1 MRVSRYVGSTGMR
14 AAAVVALSVA
24 LPVVCSARAQAHGA
38 TNTPASNYVS
48 RVLAV
53 TPAAEGFS
61 VKVVEAG
68 NRLEVRWRSGPEI
81 VINDYD
87 DHPYLRIGRTG
98 AFENRQSNAVYLN
111 ADRRGATTIPPG
123 LRPEG
128 SPEWRKL
135 SSSPVVRFH
144 DHRVHWM
151 GTSPPPQV
159 QAERCRKHLIQ
170 TWAVPISRGTASFIV
185 SGDLRWVPGPSPI
198 PPLAAA
204 GALGLLLVGAVVMSA
219 RRGRS
224 RLALVLFSLMLGTLV
239 FVDAIHLLGIAFGVK
254 GGSGFGRV
262 VSIGWVSLVAWVVAL
277 LTIVALRGQRMDALY
292 VGVFAAGI
300 VTLVGGLS
308 DIGVLSSSSLP
319 FAFSNGVARAS
330 IAITL
335 GLGIATVIAGVMLTG
350 NLGRPNQRAAEPVD
364 PGTLDVTPS

>member
-1 MRVSRYVGSTGMR
+1 MSRPVRSTATRVAGVL
-14 AAAVVALSVA
+14 ALSLA
-24 LPVVCSARAQAHGA
+24 LPVLSSARAEAHAA

-53 TPAAEGFS
+53 TPAADGFS

-68 NRLEVRWRSGPEI
+68 NRLEVRWRSGAEI

-87 DHPYLRIGRTG
+87 DHPYLRIGPIG

-111 ADRRGATTIPPG
+111 ADRRGATAIPSG
-123 LRPEG
+123 LRPDG
-128 SPEWRKL
+128 PPEWRKL

-159 QAERCRKHLIQ
+159 EAARGREHMIQ
-170 TWAVPISRGTASFIV
+170 TWEVPITRGADTFVV

-204 GALGLLLVGAVVMSA
+204 GALGMLLVGVVASSA
-219 RRGRS
+219 SRGHSS
-224 RLALVLFSLMLGTLV
+224 RALRIFSGMLGSLV
-239 FVDAIHLLGIAFGVK
+239 VVDAVHLFGIAFGVR
-254 GGSGFGRV
+254 GGSGVGRV
-262 VSIGWVSLVAWVVAL
+262 VSIGWVSVAAWAIVL
-277 LTIVALRGQRMDALY
+277 LTIVALRRQRVDALY

-308 DIGVLSSSSLP
+308 DLSILSSSSLP

-330 IAITL
+330 IALTL
-335 GLGIATVIAGVMLTG
+335 GLGIATVITGVLLTG
-350 NLGRPNQRAAEPVD
+350 NPGRAQQRVAGPAVS
-364 PGTLDVTPS
+364 GLADVSPP

>member
-1 MRVSRYVGSTGMR
+1 MR
-14 AAAVVALSVA
+14 AAAVVALSVIV
-24 LPVVCSARAQAHGA
+24 PTVFSARAEAHAA

-81 VINDYD
+81 VIDDYD
-87 DHPYLRIGRTG
+87 DHPYLRIGPTG

-111 ADRRGATTIPPG
+111 ADRRGATTIPSG
-123 LRPEG
+123 LRPDG
-128 SPEWRKL
+128 PPDWRKR
-135 SSSPVVRFH
+135 SGTPVVRFH

-151 GTSPPPQV
+151 GTTPPPQV
-159 QAERCRKHLIQ
+159 EAAREREHLIQ
-170 TWAVPISRGTASFIV
+170 TWEVPITRGTTTFVV

-198 PPLAAA
+198 LPLAAA
-204 GALGLLLVGAVVMSA
+204 GALGLLSVGAVAMSA
-219 RRGRS
+219 RRGHFLR
-224 RLALVLFSLMLGTLV
+224 ALVIFSAMLGALV
-239 FVDAIHLLGIAFGVK
+239 AVDSVHLFGIAFGVK

-262 VSIGWVSLVAWVVAL
+262 VSIGWVSLAAWVIAL
-277 LTIVALRGQRMDALY
+277 LTIVALARRRLDALY

-319 FAFSNGVARAS
+319 FAFPNGVARAS
-330 IAITL
+330 IALTL
-335 GLGIATVIAGVMLTG
+335 GVGVATVVAGVLLTG
-350 NLGRPNQRAAEPVD
+350 NVGRSRQRSAGPGELGTVD
-364 PGTLDVTPS
+364 LSPP

>member
-1 MRVSRYVGSTGMR
+1 MRLSRGVRSVVMR
-14 AAAVVALSVA
+14 LATVVALSVV
-24 LPVVCSARAQAHGA
+24 LPTVFSARAEAHAA

-68 NRLEVRWRSGPEI
+68 NRLEVKWQSGPEI

-87 DHPYLRIGRTG
+87 DHPYLRIGPTG

-111 ADRRGATTIPPG
+111 ADRRGATTIPSG
-123 LRPEG
+123 LRPDG
-128 SPEWRKL
+128 PPEWRKL
-135 SSSPVVRFH
+135 HRAPVVRFH

-159 QAERCRKHLIQ
+159 EAARGRGHLIQ
-170 TWAVPISRGTASFIV
+170 TWEVPINRGNTSFVV

-204 GALGLLLVGAVVMSA
+204 GALGLLSVGAVAMFASRGHF
-219 RRGRS
+219 RR
-224 RLALVLFSLMLGTLV
+224 ALMIFSGMLGSLV
-239 FVDAIHLLGIAFGVK
+239 VVDAVHLFGIAFGVK

-262 VSIGWVSLVAWVVAL
+262 VSIGWVSLAAWVIAL

-308 DIGVLSSSSLP
+308 DLSILSSSSLP
-319 FAFSNGVARAS
+319 FAFSNGVARAA
-330 IAITL
+330 IALTL
-335 GLGIATVIAGVMLTG
+335 GLGIATVITGVILTG
-350 NLGRPNQRAAEPVD
+350 DLGRSRQHPAEPGE
-364 PGTLDVTPS
+364 PGPLDVSPP